1 MPLRIRFGYDED
13 DLLAAQWR
21 LITAFEQGLASCWPD
36 PARQTLRDRLA
47 QIPRT
52 NTTPTHWMT
61 ALAQSLLGLIATLQA
76 AQDSNLRAALTAAE
90 SDRDSLQ
97 RVLLEYQQ
105 HPLQDQLAACTRER
119 DLARAQVQQ
128 QAARVTDLN
137 GALQR
142 AQAAQ
147 AAEVQRLQQEIA
159 SLRAELATLNRLV
172 VEQQEA
178 LYGCAH

>member
-1 MPLRIRFGYDED
+1 MPLRIRLGYDED

-21 LITAFEQGLASCWPD
+21 LIAAFEQCLASSWPD

-47 QIPRT
+47 QIPHT
-52 NTTPTHWMT
+52 NTTPTHWMA

-76 AQDSNLRAALTAAE
+76 AQESNLRLALTAAE

-97 RVLLEYQQ
+97 RIVREYQQ
-105 HPLQDQLAACTRER
+105 HPLQAQLAACTRER
-119 DLARAQVQQ
+119 DQARTQVQQ
-128 QAARVTDLN
+128 QAARVTDLSS
-137 GALQR
+137 ALQR

-147 AAEVQRLQQEIA
+147 ATEVQRLQQQLAALRSEIT
-159 SLRAELATLNRLV
+159 TLNRLL

-178 LYGCAH
+178 LQSHAQ